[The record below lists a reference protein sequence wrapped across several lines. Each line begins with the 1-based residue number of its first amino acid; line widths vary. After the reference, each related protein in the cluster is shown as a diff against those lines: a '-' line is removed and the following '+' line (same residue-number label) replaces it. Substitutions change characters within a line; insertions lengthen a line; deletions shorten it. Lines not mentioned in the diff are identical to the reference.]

1 MKSPIDIDNVCTLA
15 CLHLAEEE
23 KALLAPQMAE
33 IVEWF
38 GKLSSLQLENGE
50 DEGCAPV
57 SFPFPLREDE
67 ARECFPAETALSGAP
82 EKQKGFF
89 KVPKVIEEK

>member
-1 MKSPIDIDNVCTLA
+1 MKSPIDIDDVCALA
-15 CLHLAEEE
+15 CLHLADEE
-23 KALLAPQMAE
+23 KALLTPQMAE
-33 IVEWF
+33 IVEWV
-38 GKLSSLQLENGE
+38 GRLSKLQLEDAE

-57 SFPFPLREDE
+57 SFPLPLREDE
-67 ARECFPAETALSGAP
+67 ARECFPAEIALSSAP